1 MSDLKLCKDC
11 KHCDCTANF
20 YDLDPKKDQ
29 ELYLTMEDIS
39 YCLHPTLL
47 KQHPVSGRIFSE
59 KRCLEFRGT
68 TAPCGSEAK
77 LFEPRA

>member
-1 MSDLKLCKDC
+1 MSDLKFCKNCTHCDSAGNFYGLDC
-11 KHCDCTANF
+11 K
-20 YDLDPKKDQ
+20 KDV
-29 ELYLTMEDIS
+29 ELYLKMEDIS
-39 YCLHPTLL
+39 YCLHPTIL
-47 KQHPVSGRIFSE
+47 KQHPVSGRIFSA